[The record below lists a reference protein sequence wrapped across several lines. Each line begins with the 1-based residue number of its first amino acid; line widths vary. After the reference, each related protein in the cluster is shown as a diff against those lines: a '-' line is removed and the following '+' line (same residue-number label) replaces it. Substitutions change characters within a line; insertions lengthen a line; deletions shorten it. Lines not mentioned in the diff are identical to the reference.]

1 MGRIDQELQPG
12 ETIGYTIKL
21 SKFIYLRL
29 LIFFAMAGFFVWL
42 SSLMPDQFL
51 TSVLILLALLL
62 GFSSILGWVAICI
75 YLRIASVVVT
85 NRRLISIGGLMSR
98 SVAEFWLDRID
109 SIVVQQSILGR
120 LFNYGDVIIQGNWII
135 RYVHAPTAMRDHIVA
150 ARQP

>member
-1 MGRIDQELQPG
+1 
-12 ETIGYTIKL
+12 
-21 SKFIYLRL
+21 
-29 LIFFAMAGFFVWL
+29 
-42 SSLMPDQFL
+42 
-51 TSVLILLALLL
+51 
-62 GFSSILGWVAICI
+62 
-75 YLRIASVVVT
+75 
-85 NRRLISIGGLMSR
+85 MSR

>member
-1 MGRIDQELQPG
+1 
-12 ETIGYTIKL
+12 
-21 SKFIYLRL
+21 
-29 LIFFAMAGFFVWL
+29 MAGFFVWL

-51 TSVLILLALLL
+51 TSVLILLALVL
-62 GFSSILGWVAICI
+62 GFPSILGWVAICI